1 MRKRDSVVV
10 ALDIGTTKVCALA
23 AEITREN
30 RIKLLGTGTSPSHG
44 LKKGV
49 VINIE
54 ETVDSIK
61 NAIRE
66 AGKTAGIEIKGVY
79 TGIAGS
85 HISGINSRGV
95 VPIKNQEVT
104 INDIE
109 KAIETARA
117 VTIPPDKEILHVI
130 PQEFIVDGQ
139 NGIKNPL
146 GISGVRLE
154 VQVHIITGGITSVQ
168 NIVKSINKA
177 GLEVMDIMLQP
188 LASSEAVLTQDEKD
202 LGVVMIDIGGGT
214 TDLAIFTNG
223 AIAHT
228 AVIPVGGNHVT
239 NDIAIGLSTPAS
251 EAEKIKIQY
260 GCAMRSLLNGN
271 SAIEVASVGG
281 RPPHQVS
288 QHTIA
293 EIIELRAD
301 EIFRLVLNEIKK
313 VQHVSTISSGI
324 VITGGTSS
332 LNGITDVAEKITGM
346 PVRRGVPL
354 SIEGLSDTFRHPMY
368 ATGIGILNSAI
379 LQGMEDK
386 RLIDGT
392 MFENI
397 FYRMRNWFGGF
408 FNF

>member
-301 EIFRLVLNEIKK
+301 EIFRLALNEIKK

-332 LNGITDVAEKITGM
+332 
-346 PVRRGVPL
+346 
-354 SIEGLSDTFRHPMY
+354 
-368 ATGIGILNSAI
+368 
-379 LQGMEDK
+379 
-386 RLIDGT
+386 
-392 MFENI
+392 
-397 FYRMRNWFGGF
+397 
-408 FNF
+408 

>member
-10 ALDIGTTKVCALA
+10 ALDIGTTKVCALV

-61 NAIRE
+61 NAISE

-251 EAEKIKIQY
+251 EAERIKIQY
-260 GCAMRSLLNGN
+260 GCAMRSLL
-271 SAIEVASVGG
+271 
-281 RPPHQVS
+281 
-288 QHTIA
+288 
-293 EIIELRAD
+293 
-301 EIFRLVLNEIKK
+301 
-313 VQHVSTISSGI
+313 
-324 VITGGTSS
+324 
-332 LNGITDVAEKITGM
+332 
-346 PVRRGVPL
+346 
-354 SIEGLSDTFRHPMY
+354 
-368 ATGIGILNSAI
+368 
-379 LQGMEDK
+379 
-386 RLIDGT
+386 
-392 MFENI
+392 
-397 FYRMRNWFGGF
+397 
-408 FNF
+408 